1 VSASIRLNGK
11 PARCAECGSTSLTWE
26 VHSTICAP
34 VAQGRL
40 TTTDVRCIF
49 LLSCDDCSATVA
61 SLTADE
67 VAAAMQANSH
77 GAGVSNGN

>member
-1 VSASIRLNGK
+1 MNN
-11 PARCAECGSTSLTWE
+11 
-26 VHSTICAP
+26 TICAP

-40 TTTDVRCIF
+40 TTHDVLCIF
-49 LLSCDDCSATVA
+49 LLGCDDCSATVA

-77 GAGVSNGN
+77 GAGVSDA